1 MIPIPPN
8 AIEALHGSR
17 QGESLEISAWYEGRC
32 TVQSL
37 PVESWTLTD
46 DASRQIRRQLSIKV
60 RDDVGRLAPM
70 EITDPLAAAG
80 QRLVATHVLT
90 GGERVVLG
98 EFIITNSRPA
108 VSWLALNKGTDS
120 RLVCGGA
127 NIELNAVDLNELV
140 KSADFFSPESPAE
153 HASVIGEIKRLCE
166 GILPVYTKPGV
177 QDRPLNS
184 TKIYD
189 TGNGSRMNAVEDLAH
204 SIGAF
209 ARMGGDTTLYIEPA
223 DQPPVWDILPGE
235 EGTLISVDF
244 EMSID
249 RFYNAAVSSNSGGET
264 EVLASAILEHGP
276 LRWNGPIGR
285 RPTFHS
291 SQFIRERNQAL
302 ADAQRLLEAKTG
314 GMNITLNVSCLNHPG
329 LQSSDLVRIQ
339 IPTEAAHPT
348 LVSGIVKSIDRKGDA
363 NGVGQM
369 DLNVNVDMSEFVG
382 AVRGK

>member
-1 MIPIPPN
+1 MIPLPPT
-8 AIEALHGSR
+8 ALEGLYGSR
-17 QGESLEISAWYEGRC
+17 QGEALEVSAWYEGRC
-32 TVQSL
+32 TIPSL
-37 PVESWTLTD
+37 PVESWSLSD
-46 DASRQIRRQLSIKV
+46 DSSRQIRRQLALTI
-60 RDDVGRLAPM
+60 RDDSADLAPM

-90 GGERVVLG
+90 GGERIVLG
-98 EFIITNSRPA
+98 EFMISNSRPS
-108 VSWLALNKGTDS
+108 VSWLALNKGSDH
-120 RLVCGGA
+120 RLVCGGT
-127 NIELNAVDLNELV
+127 NIELTATDLNELV
-140 KSADFFSPESPAE
+140 KSADFFSPESPTP
-153 HASVIGEIKRLCE
+153 HASVTSEIKRLCE
-166 GILPVYTKPGV
+166 GILPVYIKPGV
-177 QDRPLNS
+177 QDRPLNTS
-184 TKIYD
+184 KIYD

-209 ARMGGDTTLYIEPA
+209 ARMGGDATLYIEPA

-244 EMSID
+244 EMNLD
-249 RFYNAAVSSNSGGET
+249 RFYNAAVSTNSGGET

-339 IPTEAAHPT
+339 IPAETTHPT
-348 LVSGIVKSIDRKGDA
+348 LVTGVVKSIERRGDA
-363 NGVGQM
+363 NGVKQM
-369 DLNVNVDMSEFVG
+369 DMTVSVDMNEFVG
-382 AVRGK
+382 AIRGK